1 MRVGATLDSRVDF
14 SPNKLWSD
22 VTWWVKPTID
32 IWPEVGSE
40 IVEIDFERHTVVLW
54 FGQFLRQLLFLF
66 VSAKLDLT
74 HILMFKFL
82 FIRVVDFFL
91 NFLDN
96 VLVDLLTVFFV
107 SVIVLDH
114 HDTFS
119 LVMPCSLGWL
129 LLENLVGLFTSD
141 EKGFLQST
149 INHHDIAFDSE
160 KSRIVLFLQILQWL
174 VLLDFFFKLILNS
187 IKILLILIELFIFQ
201 IFF

>member
-1 MRVGATLDSRVDF
+1 MRVGATLDSWIDF
-14 SPNKLWSD
+14 SPDKLWSD

-32 IWPEVGSE
+32 VWPEVGSE
-40 IVEIDFERHTVVLW
+40 IVEIDLEWHAVVLW
-54 FGQFLRQLLFLF
+54 LGQFLRQLLFLF

-74 HILMFKFL
+74 HVLML
-82 FIRVVDFFL
+82 QLLLIRVVDFFF

-96 VLVDLLTVFFV
+96 VFVDLLTVLFV

-119 LVMPCSLGWL
+119 LVMPCGLGWL

-149 INHHDIAFDSE
+149 VNHHDITLDSE
-160 KSRIVLFLQILQWL
+160 KSRIVLFL
-174 VLLDFFFKLILNS
+174 
-187 IKILLILIELFIFQ
+187 
-201 IFF
+201 